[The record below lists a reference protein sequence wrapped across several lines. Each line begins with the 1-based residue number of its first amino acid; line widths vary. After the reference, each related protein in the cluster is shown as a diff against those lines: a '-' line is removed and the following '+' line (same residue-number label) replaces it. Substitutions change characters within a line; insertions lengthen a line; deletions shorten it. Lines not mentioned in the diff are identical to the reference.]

1 MQRFRIFLSFAII
14 SFLIFNFTCA
24 SAKASE
30 DDKIIVS
37 LSSAIH
43 SALSSNPMMMA
54 AKSRTKA
61 SGERIAQARSGML
74 PQVYIT
80 ESYQRTNNP
89 MWVFATKLNQGV
101 ITQDDFATDFL
112 NDPSSIENFNSRLW
126 VDWPIFDG
134 GRTLYGWR
142 QANIGKMSS
151 DAALVRTRQE
161 VISQTIDAYT
171 SLLLAKRNI
180 TVIEQTIETAKTHL
194 KTINKR
200 FENGMV
206 VKSDVLRAKVHLAE
220 LDQAHVI
227 AKSNAAVARATLNN
241 VMGQSTDQAISTTTK
256 LSKTR
261 MAIPE
266 LLVLIDQ
273 AIKNRPDLKQI
284 DFLVQMAE
292 SEIDKEK
299 SGHWPS
305 FNLNGSYE
313 LNSEK
318 FDETADNYTIGAN
331 VTLNLFSGYR
341 ISSKAREAL
350 YKRNESKSQKKGMYQ
365 RVRLETEKA
374 YYDLLSAD
382 KRITTSELAI
392 DNAEE
397 MLRIVE
403 NRYATGLVNI
413 VSLLDA
419 ELALYRANNNYYNS
433 LKDYVQARAHLA
445 LATGGLDEHFQ

>member
-1 MQRFRIFLSFAII
+1 MQRFRIFLSFAVI
-14 SFLIFNFTCA
+14 SFWILNFICA
-24 SAKASE
+24 GAKASE
-30 DDKIIVS
+30 DDKAVVS
-37 LSSAIH
+37 LPSAIH
-43 SALSSNPMMMA
+43 FALASNPMMLA
-54 AKSRTKA
+54 AKSRQKA
-61 SGERIAQARSGML
+61 SGERITQARSGML

-89 MWVFATKLNQGV
+89 MWVFATKLNQGM
-101 ITQDDFATDFL
+101 ITQEDFAPDYL
-112 NDPSSIENFNSRLW
+112 NDPSTIENFNSRLW

-134 GRTLYGWR
+134 GRTLYSWR

-151 DAALVRTRQE
+151 DAALKRTRQE
-161 VISQTIDAYT
+161 IISQTVDAYT
-171 SLLLAKRNI
+171 SLLLARRNI

-206 VKSDVLRAKVHLAE
+206 VKSDVLRSKVHLAE
-220 LDQAHVI
+220 LEQARVI
-227 AKSNAAVARATLNN
+227 AKSSAAVARASLNN
-241 VMGQSTDQAISTTTK
+241 AMGQNTNQVILTTTDLPK
-256 LSKTR
+256 NQMT
-261 MAIPE
+261 IPE
-266 LLVLIDQ
+266 LPVLIDR
-273 AIKNRPDLKQI
+273 ALKNRPDLKQI

-292 SEIDKEK
+292 SEIDKAK

-318 FDETADNYTIGAN
+318 FDDTANNFTIGAN

-341 ISSKAREAL
+341 TSSKTREAL
-350 YKRNESKSQKKGMYQ
+350 YKRNESESRKKGIYQ
-365 RVRLETEKA
+365 QARLETEKA
-374 YYDLLSAD
+374 YYDFLSAG
-382 KRITTSELAI
+382 KRITASKLAI

-397 MLRIVE
+397 MLRIVG
-403 NRYATGLVNI
+403 NRYETGLINI

-433 LKDYVQARAHLA
+433 LKDYIQARANLA
-445 LATGGLDEHFQ
+445 LATGTLDEQFQ

>member
-1 MQRFRIFLSFAII
+1 
-14 SFLIFNFTCA
+14 
-24 SAKASE
+24 
-30 DDKIIVS
+30 
-37 LSSAIH
+37 
-43 SALSSNPMMMA
+43 MMMA
-54 AKSRTKA
+54 AKSRQKA
-61 SGERIAQARSGML
+61 SCEQITQARSGML

-89 MWVFATKLNQGV
+89 MWVFATKLNQGM
-101 ITQDDFATDFL
+101 ITQEDFAPDYL
-112 NDPSSIENFNSRLW
+112 NDPSTIENFNSRLW
-126 VDWPIFDG
+126 VNWPIFDG

-151 DAALVRTRQE
+151 DAALEHTRQE

-171 SLLLAKRNI
+171 SLLLARRNI
-180 TVIEQTIETAKTHL
+180 TVIEQTIKTAKTHL

-220 LDQAHVI
+220 LEQAHVI
-227 AKSNAAVARATLNN
+227 AKSNAAVARASLNN
-241 VMGQSTDQAISTTTK
+241 VMGQNTDQAISTTTK

-261 MAIPE
+261 ISIPE
-266 LLVLIDQ
+266 LPVLIDR
-273 AIKNRPDLKQI
+273 ALKNRQDLKQI

-292 SEIDKEK
+292 AEIGKAK

-318 FDETADNYTIGAN
+318 FDDTSDNFTIGAN

-341 ISSKAREAL
+341 TSAKAREAL
-350 YKRNESKSQKKGMYQ
+350 YKRNETKSRKKGMYQ
-365 RVRLETEKA
+365 QVRLETEKA

-382 KRITTSELAI
+382 KRITTSKLAI
-392 DNAEE
+392 DNADE
-397 MLRIVE
+397 MLRIIE
-403 NRYATGLVNI
+403 NRYETGLVDI

-433 LKDYVQARAHLA
+433 LKDYIQARAHLA
-445 LATGGLDEHFQ
+445 LATGTIDEQFQ